1 MYTLGIPNR
10 QKQRTL
16 GYLKQN
22 YINFEEHPSMEGF
35 FDLIFPELDEE
46 GFRNIVNKLKQQ
58 GVTIIGAD
66 SQLTERKI
74 MKLTKI
80 LGEQDLKKVYKLE
93 DDPSSQ
99 GFESDTAKDIIIDLK
114 HTLETWR
121 TKQYDSAEERYQ
133 EYALDIEELVDEYEK
148 GMTRDYEDRDDD
160 YAMHKTMM
168 DAPDLYEQKIRNKI
182 RKEINKLLK

>member
-1 MYTLGIPNR
+1 MYTLGIANR
-10 QKQRTL
+10 QRQRTL

-22 YINFEEHPSMEGF
+22 YINFEEHPSMDGF
-35 FDLIFPELDEE
+35 FDLRFPDMDEE
-46 GFRNIVNKLKQQ
+46 GFRSITMKLKQQ

-66 SQLTERKI
+66 TQLTERKI
-74 MKLTKI
+74 MKLTK
-80 LGEQDLKKVYKLE
+80 LLAEQESKKVYSLE

-99 GFESDTAKDIIIDLK
+99 GFSSNAAEDIIFDLK
-114 HTLETWR
+114 NMLKVWA
-121 TKQYDSAEERYQ
+121 TKKYDSAEDRYT
-133 EYALDIEELVDEYEK
+133 EYALDVEELIKDYEM
-148 GMTRDYEDRDDD
+148 GMTHDYEDREDD